1 MARPQFTSRGHG
13 SQVRN
18 IGSMP
23 ESPSSLRLLSKIP
36 ASAEVVVLGVVSR
49 NGKDEIFALEEFA
62 FAQDLLSRADV
73 TSSLDS
79 VTRIPDPTNDKR
91 SLVLTGVGDGTSV
104 DDLRHAVGA
113 AARKSGSA
121 KSIAVAVP
129 TDSLSHVAAIA
140 EGALLGRYTF
150 DEYRST
156 KTRDKK
162 TNAVVSIVTSFKST
176 AVIRRAETVASAVA
190 LVKDLVNT
198 PPNDLTPA
206 ELAKRAVAS
215 VSALPIRTKIWDERQ
230 LQRDGFGGI
239 VGVGQGSSHPP
250 RLVRLSYNPA
260 KRKSHIA
267 LVGKGI
273 TFDTGGLSLKPA
285 SGMLGMKYD
294 MTGAATVLAVIR
306 AVAELELPVAITAWM
321 CIAEN
326 MPSGTAI
333 RPNDVLRMFNGT
345 TVEVTNTDAEG
356 RLVLAD
362 GLAIA
367 EKENPDVIVDVATLT
382 GAASVALGTRYAGVM
397 GDSAAVAE
405 VVESAT
411 EGGELFWPMP
421 LPAELKA
428 LLKSDVADL
437 VNAKVGNTSGG
448 MLLGAMFL
456 REFVTKTPWAHIDV
470 ASSANN
476 PGSPFGFTGG
486 GPTGTAVRALI
497 RQAERAAGK

>member
-1 MARPQFTSRGHG
+1 MRAKTAP
-13 SQVRN
+13 V
-18 IGSMP
+18 
-23 ESPSSLRLLSKIP
+23 RLLSKVP
-36 ASAEVVVLGVVSR
+36 MSADIVVVGVLSR
-49 NGKDEIFALEEFA
+49 NGKDEIFALEEMGFV
-62 FAQDLLSRADV
+62 QHLLSRADV
-73 TSSLDS
+73 TSAPDS

-91 SLVLTGVGDGTSV
+91 SIIFTGVGSEDVSADT
-104 DDLRHAVGA
+104 LRYAVGA
-113 AARKSGSA
+113 AMRKSGEF
-121 KSIAVAVP
+121 KS
-129 TDSLSHVAAIA
+129 LAIA
-140 EGALLGRYTF
+140 LPTTSLDEVGAIIEGALLGTYSF

-156 KTRDKK
+156 KPTKK
-162 TNAVVSIVTSFKST
+162 GAGGAISVVTSLKST
-176 AVIRRAETVASAVA
+176 SITHRAETVAEAVA

-198 PPNDLTPA
+198 PPNDLSPA
-206 ELAKRAVAS
+206 ELAKRAVSS
-215 VSALPIRTKIWDERQ
+215 VAPLPIRAKVWDERQ
-230 LQRDGFGGI
+230 LHRDGFGGI
-239 VGVGQGSSHPP
+239 VGVGQGSSRPP
-250 RLVRLSYNPA
+250 RLVRLTYAPT
-260 KRKSHIA
+260 KRNSHIA

-333 RPNDVLRMFNGT
+333 RPNDVLTMHNGT

-362 GLAIA
+362 GLAAA
-367 EKENPDVIVDVATLT
+367 EKENPDIIVDVATLT
-382 GAASVALGTRYAGVM
+382 GAASVALGTRYTGVM
-397 GDSAAVAE
+397 GDDGAVSEIVSSAD
-405 VVESAT
+405 ES
-411 EGGELFWPMP
+411 GELFWPMP
-421 LPAELKA
+421 LPQELTA

-437 VNAKVGNTSGG
+437 VNAKVGNTAGG

-456 REFVTKTPWAHIDV
+456 RQFVTKTPWVHIDV

-476 PGSPFGFTGG
+476 AGSPFGFTGA

>member
-1 MARPQFTSRGHG
+1 
-13 SQVRN
+13 
-18 IGSMP
+18 MP
-23 ESPSSLRLLSKIP
+23 AKIESVRLLSKVL
-36 ASAEVVVLGVVSR
+36 ATADVVIVGVVSR
-49 NGKDEIFALEEFA
+49 NGKDEIYALDEMSFVET
-62 FAQDLLSRADV
+62 LLARADV
-73 TSSLDS
+73 TSAADSL
-79 VTRIPDPTNDKR
+79 TRIPDPTNDKR
-91 SLVLTGVGDGTSV
+91 SLILTGLGSV
-104 DDLRHAVGA
+104 DVSFDALRYAVGA
-113 AARKSGSA
+113 AMKKAGEYKSL
-121 KSIAVAVP
+121 AVAIP
-129 TDSLSHVAAIA
+129 TRSLGEVGAIV
-140 EGALLGRYTF
+140 EGALLGRYSF
-150 DEYRST
+150 DEYRSAT
-156 KTRDKK
+156 
-162 TNAVVSIVTSFKST
+162 AVGQRSGGTISVVTSFKST
-176 AVIRRAETVASAVA
+176 ATTHRAETVSDAVA

-198 PPNDLTPA
+198 PPNDLSPA
-206 ELAKRAVAS
+206 ELAKRAVSSVAS
-215 VSALPIRTKIWDERQ
+215 LPIRTKIWDERQ
-230 LQRDGFGGI
+230 LQREGFGGI
-239 VGVGQGSSHPP
+239 VGVGQGSSRPP
-250 RLVRLSYNPA
+250 RLVRLTYAPA

-273 TFDTGGLSLKPA
+273 TFDTGGLSLKPP

-306 AVAELELPVAITAWM
+306 AVATLELPVAITAWM

-333 RPNDVLRMFNGT
+333 RPNDVLKMYNGT

-362 GLAIA
+362 GLAAA

-397 GDSAAVAE
+397 GDDGAVSEIVSSAE
-405 VVESAT
+405 

-421 LPAELKA
+421 MPQELRA

-437 VNAKVGNTSGG
+437 VNAKVGNTAGG

-456 REFVTKTPWAHIDV
+456 REFVSKTPWVHIDV

-476 PGSPFGFTGG
+476 AGSPFGFTGS

>member
-1 MARPQFTSRGHG
+1 MATKITP
-13 SQVRN
+13 V
-18 IGSMP
+18 
-23 ESPSSLRLLSKIP
+23 RLLSKVP
-36 ASAEVVVLGVVSR
+36 VSADVVVVGVLSR
-49 NGKDEIFALEEFA
+49 NGKDEVFALDEMSFVT
-62 FAQDLLSRADV
+62 QLLMRADV
-73 TSSLDS
+73 TSSPDS
-79 VTRIPDPTNDKR
+79 VVRIPDPSNDKR
-91 SLVLTGVGDGTSV
+91 SLILTGLGSGDVSP
-104 DDLRHAVGA
+104 DALRYAVGA
-113 AARKSGSA
+113 ALRKAGEY
-121 KSIAVAVP
+121 KS
-129 TDSLSHVAAIA
+129 LAIA
-140 EGALLGRYTF
+140 IPTASLGEVGAIVEGALLGSYSF
-150 DEYRST
+150 DEYRSP
-156 KTRDKK
+156 KPIKK
-162 TNAVVSIVTSFKST
+162 TTAGTISVVTSFKST
-176 AVIRRAETVASAVA
+176 AITQRAESVADAVA

-198 PPNDLTPA
+198 PPNYLSPA

-215 VSALPIRTKIWDERQ
+215 VASLPIRTKVWDERQ
-230 LQRDGFGGI
+230 LQREGFGGI
-239 VGVGQGSSHPP
+239 VGVGQGSSRPP
-250 RLVRLSYNPA
+250 RLVRLTYAPT

-306 AVAELELPVAITAWM
+306 AVAQLELPVAITAWM

-333 RPNDVLRMFNGT
+333 RPNDVLRMYNGR

-362 GLAIA
+362 GLAAA

-382 GAASVALGTRYAGVM
+382 GAASVALGTRYTGVM
-397 GDSAAVAE
+397 GDEAAVSE
-405 VVESAT
+405 ILSSAN

-421 LPAELKA
+421 LPQELKA

-437 VNAKVGNTSGG
+437 VNAKVGNTAGG
-448 MLLGAMFL
+448 MLLGGMFL
-456 REFVTKTPWAHIDV
+456 REFVTKTPWVHIDI

-476 PGSPFGFTGG
+476 AGSPFGFTGA

>member
-1 MARPQFTSRGHG
+1 
-13 SQVRN
+13 
-18 IGSMP
+18 MP
-23 ESPSSLRLLSKIP
+23 AKTAPVRLLSKVP
-36 ASAEVVVLGVVSR
+36 VSADVVVVGVRSR
-49 NGKDEIFALEEFA
+49 NGKDEIFALDEMSFVEN
-62 FAQDLLSRADV
+62 LLGRADV
-73 TSSLDS
+73 TSAPDS
-79 VTRIPDPTNDKR
+79 VTRIPDPTNVKR
-91 SLVLTGVGDGTSV
+91 TLILTGLGSGDVSL
-104 DDLRHAVGA
+104 DALRYSVGA
-113 AARKSGSA
+113 AMRKSGEF
-121 KSIAVAVP
+121 KSLAVAIP
-129 TDSLSHVAAIA
+129 TSSLGEVGAIV
-140 EGALLGRYTF
+140 EGALLGGYSF
-150 DEYRST
+150 DEYRSA
-156 KTRDKK
+156 KTAKK
-162 TNAVVSIVTSFKST
+162 NAGGAISVVTSLKST
-176 AVIRRAETVASAVA
+176 ATSHRAETVAEAVA

-198 PPNDLTPA
+198 PPNDLSPA
-206 ELAKRAVAS
+206 ELAKRAVSSVAS
-215 VSALPIRTKIWDERQ
+215 LPIRTKVWDERQ
-230 LQRDGFGGI
+230 LQREGFGGI
-239 VGVGQGSSHPP
+239 VGVGQGSSRPP
-250 RLVRLSYNPA
+250 RLVRLTYAPT

-306 AVAELELPVAITAWM
+306 AVAKLELPVAITAWM

-333 RPNDVLRMFNGT
+333 RPNDVLKMYNGM

-362 GLAIA
+362 GLAAA

-397 GDSAAVAE
+397 GDTDAVSEIVASAE
-405 VVESAT
+405 

-421 LPAELKA
+421 LPQELAA
-428 LLKSDVADL
+428 LLKSDVADF
-437 VNAKVGNTSGG
+437 VNAKVGNTAGG

-456 REFVTKTPWAHIDV
+456 REFVTKTPWVHIDV

-476 PGSPFGFTGG
+476 AGGPFGFTGA

>member
-1 MARPQFTSRGHG
+1 M
-13 SQVRN
+13 
-18 IGSMP
+18 
-23 ESPSSLRLLSKIP
+23 
-36 ASAEVVVLGVVSR
+36 SADIVVVGVLSR
-49 NGKDEIFALEEFA
+49 NGKDEIFALEEMGFV
-62 FAQDLLSRADV
+62 QHLLSRADV
-73 TSSLDS
+73 TSAPDS

-91 SLVLTGVGDGTSV
+91 SIIFTGVGSEDVSADT
-104 DDLRHAVGA
+104 LRYAVGA
-113 AARKSGSA
+113 AMRKSGEF
-121 KSIAVAVP
+121 KS
-129 TDSLSHVAAIA
+129 LAIA
-140 EGALLGRYTF
+140 LPTTSLDEVGAIIEGALLGTYSF

-156 KTRDKK
+156 KPTKK
-162 TNAVVSIVTSFKST
+162 GAGGAISVVTSLKST
-176 AVIRRAETVASAVA
+176 SITHRAETVAEAVA

-198 PPNDLTPA
+198 PPNDLSPA
-206 ELAKRAVAS
+206 ELAKRAVSS
-215 VSALPIRTKIWDERQ
+215 VAPLPIRAKVWDERQ
-230 LQRDGFGGI
+230 LHRDGFGGI
-239 VGVGQGSSHPP
+239 VGVGQGSSRPP
-250 RLVRLSYNPA
+250 RLVRLTYAPP
-260 KRKSHIA
+260 KRNSHIA

-333 RPNDVLRMFNGT
+333 RPNDVLTMHNGT

-362 GLAIA
+362 GLAAA
-367 EKENPDVIVDVATLT
+367 EKENPDIIVDVATLT
-382 GAASVALGTRYAGVM
+382 GAASVALGTRYTGVM
-397 GDSAAVAE
+397 GDDGAVSEIVSSAD
-405 VVESAT
+405 ES
-411 EGGELFWPMP
+411 GELFWPMP
-421 LPAELKA
+421 LPQELKA

-437 VNAKVGNTSGG
+437 VNAKVGNTAGG

-456 REFVTKTPWAHIDV
+456 RQFVTKTPWVHIDV

-476 PGSPFGFTGG
+476 AGSPFGFTGA

>member
-1 MARPQFTSRGHG
+1 
-13 SQVRN
+13 
-18 IGSMP
+18 MP
-23 ESPSSLRLLSKIP
+23 PKFAPVRLLSKVP
-36 ASAEVVVLGVVSR
+36 VSADVVIVGVVSQ
-49 NGKDEIFALEEFA
+49 NGKDEIFALDEMGFVEH
-62 FAQDLLSRADV
+62 LLARADV
-73 TSSLDS
+73 TSSPDS
-79 VTRIPDPTNDKR
+79 VARIPDPTNEKR
-91 SLVLTGVGDGTSV
+91 SIILTGLGSGDVSN
-104 DDLRHAVGA
+104 DDLRYAIGAAMRKAGDYKSLAVAIPTTSLNEVGA
-113 AARKSGSA
+113 
-121 KSIAVAVP
+121 IV
-129 TDSLSHVAAIA
+129 
-140 EGALLGRYTF
+140 EGARLGSYSF
-150 DEYRST
+150 DEYRSSQPV
-156 KTRDKK
+156 KK
-162 TNAVVSIVTSFKST
+162 SSGGTISVVTSFKSNAT
-176 AVIRRAETVASAVA
+176 THRAETVADAVA

-198 PPNDLTPA
+198 PPNDLSPA
-206 ELAKRAVAS
+206 ELAKRALSSVAS
-215 VSALPIRTKIWDERQ
+215 LPIRTKVWDERQ

-239 VGVGQGSSHPP
+239 VGVGQGSSRPP
-250 RLVRLSYNPA
+250 RLVRLTYAPT

-306 AVAELELPVAITAWM
+306 AVATLELPVAITAWM

-333 RPNDVLRMFNGT
+333 RPNDVLRMYSGT

-362 GLAIA
+362 GLAAA

-397 GDSAAVAE
+397 GDDGAVREIVSSAD
-405 VVESAT
+405 

-421 LPAELKA
+421 MPQELKA

-437 VNAKVGNTSGG
+437 VNAKVGNTAGG

-456 REFVTKTPWAHIDV
+456 REFVTKTPWVHIDI

-476 PGSPFGFTGG
+476 AGSPFGFTGS